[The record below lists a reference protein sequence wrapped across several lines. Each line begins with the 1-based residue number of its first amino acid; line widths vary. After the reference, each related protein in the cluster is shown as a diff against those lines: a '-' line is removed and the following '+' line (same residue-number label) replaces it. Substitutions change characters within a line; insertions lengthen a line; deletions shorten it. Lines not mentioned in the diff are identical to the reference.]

1 MPIVSD
7 AIAIAPRLLVL
18 AHSGHQD
25 KARSITTQSFDSDHV
40 AISI

>member
-1 MPIVSD
+1 MAIVSD
-7 AIAIAPRLLVL
+7 AIAIAPQLLT
-18 AHSGHQD
+18 HSDHQD